1 MARSHPAP
9 HATRNA
15 GRQVQLSRT
24 GRPGLS
30 KAHKASQALRLAG
43 PRKRRRE
50 FQEEIDEEFGRRATV
65 LQRIATTHEKKL
77 AYVHSIL
84 SRTTG
89 CKATRVPSLHHALIH
104 QRWLDAQADGRTTAL
119 TELKQSLKEDLES
132 GEFDMESIDE
142 KEKDRLLQ
150 QALNHRMNKR
160 RGIRGTTKASQTDVT
175 QSVMG
180 VADTFDDLNFR
191 TGTRAFAVFSR
202 GNADDPTKPHIVD
215 SGDSMSFL
223 MEVYGISPIDF
234 LRSFE
239 GYCVTR
245 DDGIHEKDDVDSVRK
260 SVSKLL
266 TNGLRRVK
274 NSTTLTMEYVNY
286 EMAICEGKG
295 VELAGWPADVPLT
308 RPATWNKETGRRIRD
323 MLHSGGIHRVT
334 MTRTQHAALIEENNA
349 KHAALGAGA
358 LRQRAAR
365 SDKGVPRG
373 PRKKK
378 GKAAKEV
385 AEEEEDEGSDG
396 DQDVP
401 PMPPQTRS
409 IAPSATGTSIGAS
422 AQSHGVEYGAI
433 QHQSTSLF
441 PSLHYDPAP
450 ETVTAPAPLNLDRPD
465 EPFFISASDLD
476 DLNAL
481 MNDISSNGLFPEAN
495 TLGQQVFGS
504 GSSAASFDFT
514 TSWNN
519 LRNGAASSSNNLP
532 NGGASSAALPMSAT
546 QEPMLPLRVPTASST
561 QVQAVSVQV
570 LAGSSGMNVG
580 RQKRGRNGTEEEEDP
595 DTPPKKQRK
604 KRKDAGV
611 SRKAGMGKATDDAPA
626 PEAPVKTRKKH
637 RDAGVPRRNKP
648 TASSARNV

>member
-9 HATRNA
+9 HATRNT

-43 PRKRRRE
+43 PRKRRLE
-50 FQEEIDEEFGRRATV
+50 FQEEIDKEFGRRATV

-77 AYVHSIL
+77 AYVRSIL

-89 CKATRVPSLHHALIH
+89 CKATHAPSLHHALIH
-104 QRWLDAQADGRTTAL
+104 QRWLDAQADGRTTTL

-160 RGIRGTTKASQTDVT
+160 CGIRGTTKASQTDVT

-202 GNADDPTKPHIVD
+202 GNAGNPTKPHIVD

-274 NSTTLTMEYVNY
+274 NSTTLTMECVNY
-286 EMAICEGKG
+286 ETAIREGKG

-323 MLHSGGIHRVT
+323 MLHSGGIHWVT
-334 MTRTQHAALIEENNA
+334 MTRTQHAALIEENNV
-349 KHAALGAGA
+349 KRAALGAGA

-365 SDKGVPRG
+365 SDKAVPRG

-385 AEEEEDEGSDG
+385 TEEEEEEEGSDR
-396 DQDVP
+396 DQNVP
-401 PMPPQTRS
+401 PMLPQTRS

-433 QHQSTSLF
+433 QRQSTSLF

-465 EPFFISASDLD
+465 EPFFISASNLD

-481 MNDISSNGLFPEAN
+481 MNDISSNGLLPEAN

-514 TSWNN
+514 TSWND

-532 NGGASSAALPMSAT
+532 NGGASSATLPTSAT
-546 QEPMLPLRVPTASST
+546 QEPMLPLRVPTASSM
-561 QVQAVSVQV
+561 QVQAVSAQV
-570 LAGSSGMNVG
+570 LAGSS
-580 RQKRGRNGTEEEEDP
+580 EEEEDP
-595 DTPPKKQRK
+595 DTPPKKQCK

-626 PEAPVKTRKKH
+626 GEAPVKTRKKH
-637 RDAGVPRRNKP
+637 VTLGYHGRTSLPLAARATRRGAAP
-648 TASSARNV
+648 SF